1 MESAS
6 MPDAAIGRNIFQ
18 CLASGPHGCQEKKW
32 REREKNNGQF
42 TTNEIDFAKKNIKYV
57 FKCQLYYF
65 VENNKIGDFLCSSR
79 QGHTYPILHSSLR
92 Q

>member
-42 TTNEIDFAKKNIKYV
+42 TTNEIDFSKKKY
-57 FKCQLYYF
+57 
-65 VENNKIGDFLCSSR
+65 
-79 QGHTYPILHSSLR
+79 
-92 Q
+92 